1 MPSETKPLVT
11 IRCLVYNHEDT
22 IRQCLD
28 GFVMQQTDF
37 PFEAVVHDDAST
49 DASAS
54 IIREYAERYP
64 DIIKPIL
71 ETENQY
77 SKGGGVLK
85 RIMDEAT
92 RGIYVALCEGDDA
105 WLDPLKLQKQINY
118 LEGHPDCSMVCSDAV
133 IRTEQGDL
141 TEADLNQWH
150 WPRYH
155 ESRDASVADLILNG
169 GWFLH
174 TASIIYRRELRE
186 DYPEACKKCNIGDW
200 PLQIFMGL
208 KGKVH
213 YFAEKM
219 VLYRFAM
226 GNSWTARDL
235 GSSSSSSPQKHFRG
249 WKSQLDMLESLDD
262 YSKRLYHF
270 SFRLGAAHLVSR
282 MIQRFPLFHDPIIE
296 QFGYVLRR
304 SYIPAPET
312 EEERKALQH
321 FRREWKAI
329 RSRASHTLRF
339 CGIPL
344 VSCIRDK
351 SGTTRRLLG
360 IKVWQKEIGEKAIVR
375 RFLGI
380 PVHRR
385 SLSPP

>member
-1 MPSETKPLVT
+1 MTSETKPLVT

-105 WLDPLKLQKQINY
+105 WLDPLKLQKQVGY
-118 LEGHPDCSMVCSDAV
+118 LEEHPDCSMVCSDAV
-133 IRTEQGDL
+133 IL
-141 TEADLNQWH
+141 TEKGILTEKDLVDRH
-150 WPRYH
+150 WYH
-155 ESRDASVADLILNG
+155 YTEDRDAAVADLILNG

-174 TASIIYRRELRE
+174 TASIIYRGKLRK
-186 DYPEACKKCNIGDW
+186 DYPEACKKCSVGDW

-219 VLYRFAM
+219 VLYRFAI
-226 GNSWTARDL
+226 GNSWTAKYF
-235 GSSSSSSPQKHFRG
+235 SAHTPEKHFSN
-249 WKSQLDMLESLDD
+249 WQSQLEMLRSLDE
-262 YSKRLYHF
+262 YSEGRYHF
-270 SFRLGAAHLVSR
+270 SFRLGAARQVILMVR
-282 MIQRFPLFHDPIIE
+282 LFPRDYDLLKRE
-296 QFGYVLRR
+296 FGYALRR
-304 SYIPAPET
+304 SYIPAPAT

-321 FRREWKAI
+321 FRQEWKAI

-344 VSCIRDK
+344 ASCIRDK

-385 SLSPP
+385 SLSPS